1 MKKHADIDFNRNIR
15 DGGMGVKRVLIA
27 LAAVL
32 VLGVVIFA
40 AVLAINDFDFTKFL
54 GAEDPSEDVSA
65 ESDAVTGQDS
75 FAAPF
80 SDASAINVLMICHSE
95 KTVTFCELISFSA
108 AENSIRVKPVS
119 PELLLPFGGKQARIS
134 EIFYDFGAAEI
145 ARALG
150 EKNVTVH
157 RYFSVSEPK
166 LKLILQKFGNVTVNL
181 PGRVDVNVDAIR
193 YQFPKGA
200 QELTPDALLGLIK
213 YAYEDDDALS
223 FQAEAVAGILRTCF
237 TLETMQRDDSFFSDV
252 VNLIDGNLTAFDF
265 AEYKPRIIEFIT
277 NEPEISVIS

>member
-1 MKKHADIDFNRNIR
+1 MRKHADIDFNRNIR
-15 DGGMGVKRVLIA
+15 DDAKGVKRVLIA

-40 AVLAINDFDFTKFL
+40 AVLALNDFDFAKFL
-54 GAEDPSEDVSA
+54 GAEDPSEDASETVSI
-65 ESDAVTGQDS
+65 SGQDS

-80 SDASAINVLMICHSE
+80 SDASAINVLMVCHSE
-95 KTVTFCELISFSA
+95 KTVTFCELMSFSA

-119 PELLLPFGGKQARIS
+119 PELLLPFGGKQRRIS

-150 EKNVTVH
+150 EKGITVQ

-166 LKLILQKFGNVTVNL
+166 FKLLLQKFGNVTVTL

-193 YQFPKGA
+193 YQYPKGA
-200 QELTPDALLGLIK
+200 QELTPDALLGLMK
-213 YAYEDDDALS
+213 YAYEDEDALS

-237 TLETMQRDDSFFSDV
+237 TLETMERDESFFSDI
-252 VNLIDGNLTAFDF
+252 VNLIEGNLTAFDF